1 MCIHCIQEGD
11 NMKNTTKRIV
21 EKFPNL
27 KEKIVEKT
35 GKLDSVDDDIQSFN
49 PVERTFLQLALFFEH
64 PEKAHFDLASLYKD
78 LDNDWLEWALEL
90 ITQFFQEDTFLIQNP
105 SFMIIKDGSDYLN
118 LTQFAQFLTEQGLR
132 YDRQKVNLYYERG
145 KIPQPDLWIGGTKY
159 WSRDTATKY
168 SKEEKK

>member
-1 MCIHCIQEGD
+1 MKKTTQCIL
-11 NMKNTTKRIV
+11 

-27 KEKIVEKT
+27 KEKVLEMN
-35 GKLDSVDDDIQSFN
+35 GSGLVASDDIQTLGS
-49 PVERTFLQLALFFEH
+49 VECTFLKLALFFEY
-64 PEKAHFDLASLYKD
+64 PGEAHFDLAFLYKD

-90 ITQFFQEDTFLIQNP
+90 ITQFFGEDTFLIQNP
-105 SFMIIKDGSDYLN
+105 SFTIIKDGSDYLN
-118 LTQFAQFLTEQGLR
+118 LSQFAQFLTEQGLK
-132 YDRQKVNLYYERG
+132 YNRQKVNLYYERG

>member
-1 MCIHCIQEGD
+1 
-11 NMKNTTKRIV
+11 MKNTTKRIV

-27 KEKIVEKT
+27 EEKVLEMNGSGLVIV
-35 GKLDSVDDDIQSFN
+35 DDIQSLDS
-49 PVERTFLQLALFFEH
+49 VEGTFLKLALFFED
-64 PEKAHFDLASLYKD
+64 PKNAHFDLAFLYKE

-90 ITQFFQEDTFLIQNP
+90 ITQFFQEDTYLIQKP

-118 LTQFAQFLTEQGLR
+118 LTQFAQYLTDQGLR

>member
-1 MCIHCIQEGD
+1 
-11 NMKNTTKRIV
+11 MKNTTKRIV

-27 KEKIVEKT
+27 EEKVLEMNGSGLVIV
-35 GKLDSVDDDIQSFN
+35 DDIQSLDS
-49 PVERTFLQLALFFEH
+49 VECTFLKLALFFED
-64 PEKAHFDLASLYKD
+64 PKNAYFDLAFLYKE

-90 ITQFFQEDTFLIQNP
+90 ITQFFQEDTYLIQKP

-118 LTQFAQFLTEQGLR
+118 LTQFAQYLTDQGLR

-159 WSRDTATKY
+159 WSRNTATSYMKQ
-168 SKEEKK
+168 EKKRL

>member
-1 MCIHCIQEGD
+1 
-11 NMKNTTKRIV
+11 MKKTTQRIV
-21 EKFPNL
+21 EQFANL
-27 KEKIVEKT
+27 KEKVVKKQGSSI
-35 GKLDSVDDDIQSFN
+35 VDDAIHLSN
-49 PVERTFLQLALFFEH
+49 PVEQTFLQLALFFEY
-64 PEKAHFDLASLYKD
+64 PEEAHFDLASLYKD
-78 LDNDWLEWALEL
+78 LDNDWLEWALKL

-105 SFMIIKDGSDYLN
+105 SFTMIKDGSDYLN

-145 KIPQPDLWIGGTKY
+145 KIPQPDLLIGGTKY

>member
-1 MCIHCIQEGD
+1 MCILYTGGD
-11 NMKNTTKRIV
+11 NMKKTTQRIV
-21 EKFPNL
+21 ERFPNL
-27 KEKIVEKT
+27 KEKIV
-35 GKLDSVDDDIQSFN
+35 GKQGSLIVDDAIQLSN
-49 PVERTFLQLALFFEH
+49 PVERIFLQLALFFEH
-64 PEKAHFDLASLYKD
+64 PEEAHFDLASLYRD

-105 SFMIIKDGSDYLN
+105 SFTMIKDGSDYLN
-118 LTQFAQFLTEQGLR
+118 LTQFAQFLTEQGLK
-132 YDRQKVNLYYERG
+132 YNRQKVNLYYERG

>member
-1 MCIHCIQEGD
+1 
-11 NMKNTTKRIV
+11 MKNTTKRIV

-27 KEKIVEKT
+27 EEKVLEINGSGLVIV
-35 GKLDSVDDDIQSFN
+35 DDIQSLDS
-49 PVERTFLQLALFFEH
+49 VEHTFLKLALFFEN
-64 PEKAHFDLASLYKD
+64 PENAHFDLASLYKE

-105 SFMIIKDGSDYLN
+105 SFTMIKDGSDYLN
-118 LTQFAQFLTEQGLR
+118 LTQFAQYLTEQGLR

-159 WSRDTATKY
+159 WSRNTATKY